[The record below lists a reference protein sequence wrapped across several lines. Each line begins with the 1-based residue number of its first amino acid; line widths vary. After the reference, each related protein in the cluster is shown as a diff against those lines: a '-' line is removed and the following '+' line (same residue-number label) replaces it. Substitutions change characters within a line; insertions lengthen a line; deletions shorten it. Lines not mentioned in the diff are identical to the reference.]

1 MKAINISE
9 FDIIKCGM
17 EFVTTTVAR
26 PGVEDLLPHME
37 RNESYVYWMQPKG
50 GAIEQQLA
58 CICVNGTYYSLN
70 NKLEKAI
77 FRNVR
82 LTRDFQNFERLVDGT
97 RKLVIPQRLFQEKLR
112 TSNRVHRTPR
122 APLAP
127 RCVPP
132 ALPPQKTCDS
142 PNAISQNVSMMRKI
156 KGRTS
161 KTNAPAKPAA
171 DAEKPAVGA
180 EKPAAGAEKPAAGA
194 EKPAAGPAKPAA
206 GAEKPAAGPAKPA
219 AGPAK
224 PAACAETLAV
234 HADESLVDTP
244 GPEPAEARRP
254 ATKRSRKSKYNL
266 HVDCVLEGQKRRK
279 FNFESSEV
287 LRDYAQVLSTEEHP
301 LIQTPRTFFRSLCDL
316 FQQEFPNML
325 TQEVI
330 SAAVSTFEST

>member
-122 APLAP
+122 APRAPRAP

-171 DAEKPAVGA
+171 GA
-180 EKPAAGAEKPAAGA
+180 E
-194 EKPAAGPAKPAA
+194 
-206 GAEKPAAGPAKPA
+206 KPA

-287 LRDYAQVLSTEEHP
+287 LRDFAQVLSTEDHP